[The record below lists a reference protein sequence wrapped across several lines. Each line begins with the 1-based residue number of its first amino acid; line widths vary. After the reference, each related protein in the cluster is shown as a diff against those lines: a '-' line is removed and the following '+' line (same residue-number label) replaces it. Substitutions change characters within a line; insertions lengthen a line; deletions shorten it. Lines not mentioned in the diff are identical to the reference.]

1 MNGGL
6 PFYGNLTDATAGTT
20 AQAFAPAHANL
31 ERTLATQPGLPNG
44 FATQARTDLDAQQA
58 RAFDQGL
65 VGNMFA
71 QEQAKQA
78 GASGLLGQA
87 QIANPLGYYGTAL
100 QGNQSI
106 MQAPLQKPGLGGL
119 DRRHRWRCI
128 ASRSSVGDQHG
139 KYLRT
144 LRQERD
150 HN

>member
-6 PFYGNLTDATAGTT
+6 PFYGNLTDATSGTT

-65 VGNMFA
+65 VGNMFT

-119 DRRHRWRCI
+119 IGGI
-128 ASRSSVGDQHG
+128 AGG
-139 KYLRT
+139 ALRAAVA
-144 LRQERD
+144 
-150 HN
+150 